1 MPFAVEQIKGSA
13 QTQERIINAYRETR
27 GDLELATKLSLGN
40 DGMTST
46 STLYENYLD
55 GFHSNHLESGEHSH
69 LPSSSV
75 PPSYCWMMI
84 RFRLI
89 GRGHLFLFPSLSL
102 SLSLSLCIS
111 LFYFFFGLF
120 CVLLRISLPIFLPIC
135 PSVCFLRLC
144 PSDLVSIILVWRESP
159 RLRLSFAHLRR
170 HVFHRI
176 SLLEYHECFFLCVSL
191 FPPSRM
197 ATDG

>member
-1 MPFAVEQIKGSA
+1 MSFEYYLITIFIISLWRYYVDTYARGWSWSMPFAVEQIKGSA

-102 SLSLSLCIS
+102 SLSLSASPSFIS
-111 LFYFFFGLF
+111 FSACFVF
-120 CVLLRISLPIFLPIC
+120 SSAS
-135 PSVCFLRLC
+135 PS
-144 PSDLVSIILVWRESP
+144 
-159 RLRLSFAHLRR
+159 LSF
-170 HVFHRI
+170 
-176 SLLEYHECFFLCVSL
+176 SLSVPRFASCVCVRL
-191 FPPSRM
+191 
-197 ATDG
+197 T